1 LTRLPPDACGSNCT
15 YKLVFPG
22 PRLHCEDT
30 IIDTEDLRSKVFVYE
45 NGTEYD
51 PGWGSF
57 EWEARQCQFLAASY
71 KSNNTIL
78 GPSSDEY
85 YVFDVSFMDQET
97 KAPRNISCI
106 TMSSMYTADVSFV
119 NGTQTVDA
127 EVTEGTPMNATFI
140 GYDYLFY
147 SAINSQPW
155 YEPVNFSITQSGST
169 AMSDE
174 EISAA
179 FNGSQ
184 LMAMRDTLI
193 NPLKGALTG
202 FGTQTPTSSQT
213 FPSH

>member
-1 LTRLPPDACGSNCT
+1 MLADRIALTNSFSQGPGFIARILLSTRKICDPKSSFTRTAPSTTQDGVHSN
-15 YKLVFPG
+15 G
-22 PRLHCEDT
+22 RRASANSSPRRTNQITPYWVHLLT
-30 IIDTEDLRSKVFVYE
+30 
-45 NGTEYD
+45 
-51 PGWGSF
+51 
-57 EWEARQCQFLAASY
+57 
-71 KSNNTIL
+71 NTT
-78 GPSSDEY
+78 SSMS
-85 YVFDVSFMDQET
+85 VSWT